1 MLGPSKGEAAETFA
15 RDASGSRP
23 APAQDAPVHARPGE
37 FRPVWSG
44 ARPIMASRFLGC
56 SQAPTR
62 HRPFERPLRPEER
75 GGLILKHPPAH
86 STRPAVHAVERR
98 ACRMESLP
106 ADALSLVAVS
116 GQGADARRLVV
127 CRIQQPRPR
136 SSLGRSR
143 GPALSV
149 RCARHG
155 VGDEGVGGAARRRRA
170 SRQGGRA
177 AVSGSASGCSPHSL
191 TAGGKRSGAGC
202 EPLRLLPQL
211 NL

>member
-1 MLGPSKGEAAETFA
+1 MPRHCT
-15 RDASGSRP
+15 
-23 APAQDAPVHARPGE
+23 
-37 FRPVWSG
+37 RPVEHD
-44 ARPIMASRFLGC
+44 A
-56 SQAPTR
+56 
-62 HRPFERPLRPEER
+62 HRCGERYCL
-75 GGLILKHPPAH
+75 
-86 STRPAVHAVERR
+86 
-98 ACRMESLP
+98 ESLQ
-106 ADALSLVAVS
+106 AGKRCRCAVS
-116 GQGADARRLVV
+116 AQGADARRLMV

-177 AVSGSASGCSPHSL
+177 AVSGSACGCSPHSL

-202 EPLRLLPQL
+202 GGSEGCGRGAGRFTGRATPVVTESVPAIASPAAASSSAGRASSTGFSSRSLCGDTPVCQSRLATATAAPGYGWTIS
-211 NL
+211 

>member
-1 MLGPSKGEAAETFA
+1 MRNSGGASPASVVQSSPHHDQAPS
-15 RDASGSRP
+15 RM
-23 APAQDAPVHARPGE
+23 RPG
-37 FRPVWSG
+37 
-44 ARPIMASRFLGC
+44 A
-56 SQAPTR
+56 
-62 HRPFERPLRPEER
+62 HRPFGFARPATCAGRRRR
-75 GGLILKHPPAH
+75 GGFILKRVPRHC
-86 STRPAVHAVERR
+86 TRPVEHDARR
-98 ACRMESLP
+98 CGERYCLESLQ
-106 ADALSLVAVS
+106 AGKRCRCAVS
-116 GQGADARRLVV
+116 AQGADARRLMV

-191 TAGGKRSGAGC
+191 AAGGKRSGAGC
-202 EPLRLLPQL
+202 EPLRLLLQL